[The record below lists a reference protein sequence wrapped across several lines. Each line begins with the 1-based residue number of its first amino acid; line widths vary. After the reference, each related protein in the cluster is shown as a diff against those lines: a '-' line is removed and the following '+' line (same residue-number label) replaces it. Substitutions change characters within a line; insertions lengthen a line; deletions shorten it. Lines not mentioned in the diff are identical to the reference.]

1 MIRKF
6 RQLTLLVPNA
16 VASTG
21 SSASSRKISGRL
33 ALSRRQGEVEEVIQ
47 VLRVI
52 LGHLCSALRR
62 RRRRSWR
69 AGHG

>member
-6 RQLTLLVPNA
+6 RQLTLLVPNTI
-16 VASTG
+16 ASTG
-21 SSASSRKISGRL
+21 SPASSREVCGRL
-33 ALSRRQGEVEEVIQ
+33 ALSRRQAKVKKVIQ

-52 LGHLCSALRR
+52 LSHLGSALRR
-62 RRRRSWR
+62 RRRRSWC